1 MKTLVVFYSLEGNT
15 KFIADVIAKHLQ
27 ADTLELKTAK
37 PFPIKGF
44 KKFFKGGMSVVFKQK
59 PKLDNKDIDLNPYD
73 NIIIG
78 TPVWAGSYSS
88 PVNSFIKQ
96 YPFTGKKVGVFLCS
110 GGGGVEKCCSNIKK
124 ALPGNSFIGEI
135 DFVEPLKRGR
145 EEAFKASVQW
155 CENLS
160 L

>member
-37 PFPIKGF
+37 PFPSKGF

-78 TPVWAGSYSS
+78 TPVWAGTFA
-88 PVNSFIKQ
+88 PPLRTFLRANSLA
-96 YPFTGKKVGVFLCS
+96 GKHVALFACCS
-110 GGGGVEKCCSNIKK
+110 GGNARGAHERPFHRHPELPHARPASGVSGRPAAQPADHRK
-124 ALPGNSFIGEI
+124 LRDVG
-135 DFVEPLKRGR
+135 RG
-145 EEAFKASVQW
+145 
-155 CENLS
+155 
-160 L
+160 